1 MGKLKDWVVWCTVD
15 RGKRRKQHPFEADE
29 LEKEIFSKR
38 SKQTKANLI
47 DVAFITS

>member
-1 MGKLKDWVVWCTVD
+1 MGKLKDWVVWCTAD

-29 LEKEIFSKR
+29 KEIFSKH